1 MIIDDRR
8 LLTARVRLAF
18 VLVVSVLAVML
29 VFPVGSL
36 AEDATI
42 TNVFDSE
49 DIISV
54 LRDVSAQTGINIL
67 AEPSVQGWVT
77 LELIDVTLEQAL
89 DMIAIPLGYTW
100 VRVGSYYVVGSPDLK
115 NPAYPMFTKTEA
127 VSLKYVKA
135 DAAAKLLSDFFTPNV
150 KVDASANLIVIT
162 GTQAVIDRVKSD
174 LAKIDKPAA
183 QVVME
188 AVIVEV
194 TADAGKSLK
203 SDWRFEGS
211 AGQGD
216 STLPASGFID
226 FVSGIWS
233 GKLNLEG
240 GLNHVLGAVKFLVDS
255 GKAEIHATPKLM
267 AMDGEAAEIFLGRE
281 KYITVS
287 TSTSETTTSTRLESI
302 KTGISLKFTPRI
314 TSAGEIILKIEP
326 EVSDAVE
333 VTNGL
338 PIVNR
343 RRVSTTVMLRDG
355 ETLVIGGLNLKS
367 DYESKSK
374 FPILGDL
381 PVLGLLFSNTKKAS
395 VETETIILIS
405 PKIIYPGN

>member
-1 MIIDDRR
+1 MIHQKR
-8 LLTARVRLAF
+8 LPIGQAGIVF
-18 VLVVSVLAVML
+18 VLLVSLASTTL
-29 VFPVGSL
+29 VFPGILL
-36 AEDATI
+36 AEEVTV

-54 LRDVSAQTGINIL
+54 LRDISAQTEINIL
-67 AEPSVQGWVT
+67 TEPSVQGWVT
-77 LELIDVTLEQAL
+77 LELMDVPLEQAL
-89 DMIAIPLGYTW
+89 DMIVAPFGYVW
-100 VRVGSYYVVGSPDLK
+100 VRVGSYYIVGSPDLK
-115 NPAYPMFTKTEA
+115 NPAYPVFTKTEV

-135 DAAAKLLSDFFTPNV
+135 DAAARLLSDFFTPNV
-150 KVDASANLIVIT
+150 KVNAAANLIVIT

-174 LAKIDKPAA
+174 IAKIDKPAA

-188 AVIVEV
+188 AVVVEV
-194 TADAGKSLK
+194 TADAGKSLRT
-203 SDWRFEGS
+203 DWRFEGNG
-211 AGQGD
+211 GQAD
-216 STLPASGFID
+216 PDLPASGFID

-233 GKLNLEG
+233 GKLNVAG

-281 KYITVS
+281 KYITVATS
-287 TSTSETTTSTRLESI
+287 SSETSTTTRLESI

-314 TSAGEIILKIEP
+314 TSTGEIILKIEP

-338 PIVNR
+338 PVVNR
-343 RRVSTTVMLRDG
+343 RKVSTTVMLRDG

-405 PKIIYPGN
+405 PKIVYPGM